1 MTIKGSK
8 VPGWF
13 LLVFGIGIIVW
24 TLYSSYNI
32 FTGKVIAPEV
42 FEIEEKVEIPVPTKA
57 PETPQAQM
65 EKMLQEGIQEHLEE
79 MLPANVV
86 PRFLNLASW
95 SIFVGIMIFGGA
107 QIASLG
113 IKLIK

>member
-8 VPGWF
+8 VSGWF
-13 LLVFGIGIIVW
+13 LLVLGLGIILW

-32 FTGKVIAPEV
+32 FTGKTLAPEV
-42 FEIEEKVEIPVPTKA
+42 FKIEEKAEIPVPTEA

-65 EKMLQEGIQEHLEE
+65 EQMLQERIQEHLEE

-95 SIFVGIMIFGGA
+95 SIFVGMMIFGGA
-107 QIASLG
+107 QLASLG